1 MRPAA
6 VLVAAFLAALPARAD
21 EGEGTDASPG
31 LVRMGGL
38 VLFYD
43 SQGPLSFVPAARSEL
58 SADAVDA
65 GEASAEAC
73 QHGLSVPLG
82 LSLRAAS
89 LSGAAGRGGYQKALE
104 RLRAERPELRGLY
117 DVKVDVRVTSVLR
130 LWRRLCVRLSGRG
143 FR

>member
-1 MRPAA
+1 MRARAALLALLLAAAPAA
-6 VLVAAFLAALPARAD
+6 AD
-21 EGEGTDASPG
+21 EGDGGDAEPG
-31 LVRMGGL
+31 LLPVGGL

-43 SQGPLSFVPAARSEL
+43 SQGPLSFVSATRSEL
-58 SADAVDA
+58 APGAVDA

-117 DVKVDVRVTSVLR
+117 DLKVDVRVTSVLR